1 MNKLQTIILT
11 IVLAVSLLLIV
22 CMKKA
27 GLYLGLAAILPYL
40 FVFLSVWLLLSVNM
54 LRKAMNHLA
63 DSPTDKRAEI
73 FAAMLRKTFAVEVF
87 IKREELTAAYERAI
101 QRPQVSY
108 ETKKDLYDAFDRKQ
122 IFVPYP
128 SYTGKKRKN

>member
-1 MNKLQTIILT
+1 
-11 IVLAVSLLLIV
+11 
-22 CMKKA
+22 
-27 GLYLGLAAILPYL
+27 
-40 FVFLSVWLLLSVNM
+40 
-54 LRKAMNHLA
+54 
-63 DSPTDKRAEI
+63 
-73 FAAMLRKTFAVEVF
+73 MLRKTFAVEVF

-101 QRPQVSY
+101 QLPQVSY

>member
-1 MNKLQTIILT
+1 MNKLQTIILA
-11 IVLAVSLLLIV
+11 IVLAVSLVLIV

-54 LRKAMNHLA
+54 LRRAMNNLA
-63 DSPTDKRAEI
+63 AFPTDKRAEI
-73 FAAMLRKTFAVEVF
+73 FASMLRRTIAVEVF
-87 IKREELTAAYERAI
+87 IKREELTAAYEMAI
-101 QRPQVSY
+101 HLPQVSY
-108 ETKKDLYDAFDRKQ
+108 ETKKQLYDAFDRKQ

-128 SYTGKKRKN
+128 SFSGQKRKN